1 MQELNEL
8 PCSIGIDYSEIT
20 GDYILPFAIA
30 LDLDASILYPQDG
43 ELQRFCYLITGKG
56 DLDPVNI
63 DLDHITF
70 AVGDKISLDEITN
83 ISVSVDGIKQKI
95 VLDEDGNVLMLNT
108 GEYDPEEDCEG
119 LKFDF
124 GLDKINGIMSISFDL
139 LNTYPI
145 GQMEVVLFGRDTI
158 AQGLSICGPVDYAAD
173 EYIVNHIATGYQ
185 DATVSVPITVT
196 PYVNVGQTKTYL
208 CGDGLFFAGIS
219 ACPGTVNGTCQFT
232 ITQNICVEVPIEI
245 GSTASISNLS
255 CVFGDVAKEN
265 KNVPASQSQKV
276 QTQSVYGKTIKNIQ
290 TFFKKNI

>member
-1 MQELNEL
+1 MQEFNEL

-30 LDLDASILYPQDG
+30 LDLNSSILYPQSG

-56 DLDPVNI
+56 DLDTVNI

-70 AVGDKISLDEITN
+70 ALGGGISLQKITN
-83 ISVSVDGIKQKI
+83 ITVAVNGIKQEI
-95 VLDEDGNVLMLNT
+95 ILGEDGNVLLLKS
-108 GEYDPEEDCEG
+108 GEFNAEDDCEG

-124 GLDKINGIMSISFDL
+124 GLDKTDGIMSISFDL
-139 LNTYPI
+139 LDTYPV
-145 GQMEVVLFGRDTI
+145 GQMEVILFGRDTI
-158 AQGLSICGPVDYAAD
+158 AKGLSICGPVDYEEA
-173 EYIVNHIATGYQ
+173 EYIINHVATGYQ

-245 GSTASISNLS
+245 GSIATASNLS

-265 KNVPASQSQKV
+265 KNVPASQSDKV

-290 TFFKKNI
+290 TFFKKNT